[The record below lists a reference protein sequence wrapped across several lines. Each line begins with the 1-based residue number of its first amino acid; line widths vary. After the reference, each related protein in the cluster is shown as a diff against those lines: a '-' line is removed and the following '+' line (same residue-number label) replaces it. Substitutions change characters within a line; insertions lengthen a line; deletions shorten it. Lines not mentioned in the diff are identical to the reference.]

1 MATDLARL
9 SPAALTTTG
18 SENGLS
24 ELLSEVLGKTP
35 PPSPFAERMATA
47 ARVAGYRALANAV
60 GARYRLCSF
69 DNYAVSEESTTER
82 RPSQRDVYRAVLDFA
97 ERIEERMLTGGGLLL
112 WGRPGTGK
120 DHLLCACMYW
130 AILKHGWWTRWIDGL
145 TLYQRAR
152 DMIGQPGSE
161 EDFLRQFTD
170 PTILAISD
178 PVPPKGDTSPY
189 ATELVQKIC
198 DRRYRDCKS
207 TWATM
212 NVVDGADAAARMASS
227 IIDRMKDKS
236 LCLECNWPSFRK
248 ALS

>member
-1 MATDLARL
+1 M
-9 SPAALTTTG
+9 
-18 SENGLS
+18 
-24 ELLSEVLGKTP
+24 
-35 PPSPFAERMATA
+35 
-47 ARVAGYRALANAV
+47 
-60 GARYRLCSF
+60 
-69 DNYAVSEESTTER
+69 
-82 RPSQRDVYRAVLDFA
+82 LDFA